1 MLHQNNGFHANAL
14 LGSLADD
21 SLRALAPHLELVKIK
36 SAQLLCETDEPMRHL
51 YFPTT
56 AMMSVLYLMEDG
68 AMVEVA
74 AVGSEG
80 VVGVSTLADYACGG
94 ASGRIEVRSGG
105 YAYRVP
111 TQVFRREFD
120 RSIDTFQLMLR
131 YWQAAMTQIARGAL
145 CNRHHSVSEQLSRWL
160 LLAHDRVEGDELA
173 VTQQTIANMLGV
185 RREGITEAA
194 GKLQEAG
201 LIRQRRGHITVLDRE
216 GLEARAC
223 ECYGVIR
230 GEFNRLILEARRD
243 AHASQPIP
251 AEGRPLRVA
260 GYHGAVRSAA

>member
-1 MLHQNNGFHANAL
+1 MLHQTNGFYANAL
-14 LGSLADD
+14 LGSLTDD

-56 AMMSVLYLMEDG
+56 SMMSVLYLMEDG

-80 VVGVSTLADYACGG
+80 AVGVSSLADYGCG
-94 ASGRIEVRSGG
+94 ATVGRIEVRSGG

-120 RSIDTFQLMLR
+120 RSVDTFQLMLR
-131 YWQAAMTQIARGAL
+131 YWRVAMAQIARSAL

-201 LIRQRRGHITVLDRE
+201 LIRQRRGHITVLDRQ
-216 GLEARAC
+216 GLEAHAC
-223 ECYGVIR
+223 ECYGMIR
-230 GEFNRLILEARRD
+230 AEFNRLVAD
-243 AHASQPIP
+243 AKQDADRAIP

-260 GYHGAVRSAA
+260 GYPEMARSAA